1 VTSKSREKR
10 EGPKIIE
17 GGQQEEG
24 SNNKATPKHQK
35 RMEAKSGNS
44 SF

>member
-1 VTSKSREKR
+1 LKSREQR
-10 EGPKIIE
+10 EGVEIIE

-24 SNNKATPKHQK
+24 RTSKTTPEHQK
-35 RMEAKSGNS
+35 RMEAKAGNF